1 MPESLI
7 PNELEAAILA
17 LYRAPLEE
25 FVGQR
30 DALVKQLRA
39 TKQRENADHV
49 KALRKPSRMA
59 WVLDAV
65 VHEDPASLEQLTTAI
80 VEAQRAIDLRAG
92 LELINVA
99 LRAVAAAGARIA
111 VRSKQPI
118 EPNAIIAAL
127 RAVIGDAGAF
137 AEWRAGRLIEVPE
150 AGGLDM
156 LTTLAVREPAK
167 TPPPTAVTPPRAEIA
182 KPEPRAKKAVKD
194 AVLAKARTDLRQAE
208 TSLAKVRE
216 QSERAARSVLSA
228 EEKLDA
234 ANDAVLRAQAE
245 AQARRSDLDRARVD
259 AEAAVA
265 AVQDAER
272 VVASARARVVEVDGV
287 SDE

>member
-7 PNELEAAILA
+7 PTELEAAILA
-17 LYRAPLEE
+17 LYRGPLED

-39 TKQRENADHV
+39 AKQREHADHV

-59 WVLDAV
+59 WVLDNV
-65 VHEDPASLEQLTTAI
+65 VHEDPAAIEQLAAAI
-80 VEAQRAIDLRAG
+80 IEAQRGADLRAG
-92 LELINVA
+92 LEMINVA
-99 LRAVAAAGARIA
+99 LRALAAAGARIA

-137 AEWRAGRLIEVPE
+137 AEWRAARLVEIPE

-156 LTTLAVREPAK
+156 LTALTVREPAK
-167 TPPPTAVTPPRAEIA
+167 PPTSATITPPRVEIA
-182 KPEPRAKKAVKD
+182 KTESRAETALKE

-208 TSLAKVRE
+208 MSLAKMRE

-234 ANDAVLRAQAE
+234 ANAALLHAQSE
-245 AQARRSDLDRARVD
+245 AQARRSDLERARAG

-265 AVQDAER
+265 AAQDAER
-272 VVASARARVVEVDGV
+272 AVSAARARLVEADGV